1 MGRVGSWRGS
11 LTNEDWAL
19 STAEGSGRRPVVGA
33 SRVPMQGAQLAQ
45 RIRMSQ
51 IRSSRHPNNTPMT
64 SPSPAASAPLS
75 PDLRR
80 QLEELRR
87 GLLRV
92 HKALLEDAR
101 IRYEREQGR
110 IEGSGALLRLVL
122 NDPWFAWLHPLSGL
136 VVQIDELLASDDA
149 TSADGEALLNQARTL
164 LKPDENGEGF
174 QRRYHRAI
182 QDVPDVLIAHVAVW
196 KHLL

>member
-1 MGRVGSWRGS
+1 
-11 LTNEDWAL
+11 
-19 STAEGSGRRPVVGA
+19 
-33 SRVPMQGAQLAQ
+33 
-45 RIRMSQ
+45 
-51 IRSSRHPNNTPMT
+51 MT
-64 SPSPAASAPLS
+64 SPSPASSAPLTPS
-75 PDLRR
+75 VR
-80 QLEELRR
+80 QQLDDVRR

-92 HKALLEDAR
+92 HKALLDDAR

-136 VVQIDELLASDDA
+136 VVQIDELLAADEP
-149 TSADGEALLNQARTL
+149 TSADGETLLNQARSL
-164 LKPDENGEGF
+164 LKPDANGEGF

-182 QDVPDVLIAHVAVW
+182 QDVPDVLIAHVAVG

>member
-1 MGRVGSWRGS
+1 MSENPTIRH
-11 LTNEDWAL
+11 
-19 STAEGSGRRPVVGA
+19 STRPT
-33 SRVPMQGAQLAQ
+33 
-45 RIRMSQ
+45 RIQ
-51 IRSSRHPNNTPMT
+51 MT
-64 SPSPAASAPLS
+64 SPSPGSSVPLS
-75 PDLRR
+75 PDVRQ
-80 QLEELRR
+80 QLESLRR

-92 HKALLEDAR
+92 HKALLDDAR

-136 VVQIDELLASDDA
+136 VVQIDELLASDEA
-149 TSADGEALLNQARTL
+149 TVTDGETLLNQARAL
-164 LKPDENGEGF
+164 LKPDANGEGF

-182 QDVPDVLIAHVAVW
+182 QDVPDVLIAHVAVG

>member
-1 MGRVGSWRGS
+1 
-11 LTNEDWAL
+11 
-19 STAEGSGRRPVVGA
+19 
-33 SRVPMQGAQLAQ
+33 
-45 RIRMSQ
+45 
-51 IRSSRHPNNTPMT
+51 MT
-64 SPSPAASAPLS
+64 SPPPPPPSTASNPLPQES
-75 PDLRR
+75 RR
-80 QLEELRR
+80 QLDDVRR

-136 VVQIDELLASDDA
+136 VVQIDELLAADTA
-149 TSADGEALLNQARTL
+149 TVGEGEALLNQARTL
-164 LKPDENGEGF
+164 LKPEETGEGF

-182 QDVPDVLIAHVAVW
+182 QDVPDVLIAHVALG
-196 KHLL
+196 KHLI

>member
-1 MGRVGSWRGS
+1 
-11 LTNEDWAL
+11 
-19 STAEGSGRRPVVGA
+19 
-33 SRVPMQGAQLAQ
+33 
-45 RIRMSQ
+45 
-51 IRSSRHPNNTPMT
+51 MT
-64 SPSPAASAPLS
+64 SPSPASSAPLS
-75 PDLRR
+75 PSVR
-80 QLEELRR
+80 QQLDDVRR

-92 HKALLEDAR
+92 HKALLDDAR

-136 VVQIDELLASDDA
+136 VVQIDELLAADEP
-149 TSADGEALLNQARTL
+149 TSADGETLLNQARSL
-164 LKPDENGEGF
+164 LKPDANGEGF

-182 QDVPDVLIAHVAVW
+182 QDVPDVLIAHVAVG